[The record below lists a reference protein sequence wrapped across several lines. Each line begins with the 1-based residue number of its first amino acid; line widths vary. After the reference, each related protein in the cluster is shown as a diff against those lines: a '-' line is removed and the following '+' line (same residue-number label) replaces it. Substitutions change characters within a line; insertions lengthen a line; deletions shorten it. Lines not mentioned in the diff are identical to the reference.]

1 MSEERDIVERS
12 RVTAYRLAGFD
23 GPEKLDAEIVGELLL
38 ENASEIQRL
47 RGEVE
52 RLTDALAKI
61 ADGSTPPQPE
71 GHYLAHRHAVKLARE
86 ALSPPSPKA
95 P

>member
-52 RLTDALAKI
+52 RLTAANKLWVPTTEHQP
-61 ADGSTPPQPE
+61 SVVFVSPSLNPQGE
-71 GHYLAHRHAVKLARE
+71 
-86 ALSPPSPKA
+86 
-95 P
+95 